1 MSSANQNHAISWVV
15 FLVRMLQSGNMKLY
29 ERNPKVYLL
38 NQMGSLFFTCG
49 RDTMK
54 EPYLA
59 VPLDFCPFFLQMD
72 WCSASILRKDGYL
85 FLEARNPRTQLLN
98 IALGIRFRPS
108 RLDMFCVKGREN
120 PDDMVLNMK
129 VFEQGEDDPRD
140 VVFPDRH
147 DIVGIPVR
155 EISDISE
162 LSNEYDDET
171 SRTILDRAGVD
182 QSFTVKRL
190 DFL

>member
-1 MSSANQNHAISWVV
+1 
-15 FLVRMLQSGNMKLY
+15 
-29 ERNPKVYLL
+29 
-38 NQMGSLFFTCG
+38 
-49 RDTMK
+49 
-54 EPYLA
+54 
-59 VPLDFCPFFLQMD
+59 
-72 WCSASILRKDGYL
+72 
-85 FLEARNPRTQLLN
+85 
-98 IALGIRFRPS
+98 
-108 RLDMFCVKGREN
+108 MFCVKGREN